1 MCRLTALISGGA
13 WSEKPK
19 KCGACHRRDGRP
31 LFAQIVLY
39 SLTLLSCSLRGLLS
53 VLALS
58 STRASRLALYSLA
71 LTLRMFLIAL
81 YFDPFRVLLPAHPVG
96 SEYADVDR
104 SLLRSTLRLAL
115 GSPEPPCSQLAHLVR
130 PLANRRSLLRQPAFL
145 LSALIHSTCS
155 RLTRLGVSLQ
165 MLTALYFDQRCALL
179 SAHPSHLALNSR
191 TSCDPWLTAALYFG
205 SQPSCSP
212 LSSTPL
218 ALGSPEFS

>member
-1 MCRLTALISGGA
+1 MQPEREVSDAGFMLRCRGKVRRRERRRCGWEPAAHGMCRLTALISGGA

-96 SEYADVDR
+96 SEFADVDR

-130 PLANRRSLLRQPAFL
+130 PLANRRSLLRQPASL
-145 LSALIHSTCS
+145 LSALNHST
-155 RLTRLGVSLQ
+155 
-165 MLTALYFDQRCALL
+165 
-179 SAHPSHLALNSR
+179 LALNS
-191 TSCDPWLTAALYFG
+191 PGW
-205 SQPSCSP
+205 
-212 LSSTPL
+212 
-218 ALGSPEFS
+218 E